1 MFLFRTVLL
10 GMGLLGAYV
19 GSLSF
24 QEGSGVDMVVGLA
37 GIGVSLLCF
46 FVLAKALWRIFGCM
60 ITFIIVAVV
69 VGGLFYFIS
78 SSGVAD
84 KLMNIGKGG
93 ETQQVA
99 AQSEAVETAETD
111 GERNEIQAL
120 LDKLPELIEAD
131 EKEPAQPEPEQQGPK
146 QIPIVVGKVT
156 QVASGDLFRVNNVW
170 VRLFGL
176 AAPHINQTCQNK
188 SNRTYNC
195 GRIVAQKLKEIVGN
209 DEITCIIQGLD
220 IQGAALSTCT
230 IMQDY
235 DLGVVLVEEGW
246 AVALRNITP
255 VYIPYEDEAHAKKI
269 GLWAGQFQAPWDW
282 MDRQQKDK
290 AAAANVKAPKP
301 VVVKKKSKKSIFDV
315 F

>member
-19 GSLSF
+19 GTLSF
-24 QEGSGVDMVVGLA
+24 QEGSGVDLAIGLA
-37 GIGVSLLCF
+37 GICVSLLCF
-46 FVLAKALWRIFGCM
+46 FILAKALWRVFGCM
-60 ITFIIVAVV
+60 TTFIIVAAV

-78 SSGVAD
+78 SSGIAD
-84 KLMNIGKGG
+84 KLMSFGKSG
-93 ETQQVA
+93 A
-99 AQSEAVETAETD
+99 AQNAMQAQESAAEGD
-111 GERNEIQAL
+111 EHSEIQAL
-120 LDKLPELIEAD
+120 LDKLPELIDAS
-131 EKEPAQPEPEQQGPK
+131 EKEQETAEPEPQGPK
-146 QIPIVVGKVT
+146 QIPVVVGKVT

-176 AAPHINQTCQNK
+176 AAPHINQTCMNK
-188 SNRTYNC
+188 NNRTYNC

-220 IQGAALSTCT
+220 VQGAALSTCT

-255 VYIPYEDEAHAKKI
+255 VYIPYEEEAHAKKI
-269 GLWAGQFQAPWDW
+269 GLWSGQFLAPWDW
-282 MDRQQKDK
+282 LDRQQKDK
-290 AAAANVKAPKP
+290 AAAANVKMPKP
-301 VVVKKKSKKSIFDV
+301 VVVKKNSAKKGLFDIF
-315 F
+315 